1 LDYINN
7 IDYPIGVCVSN
18 KEKES
23 YLYLLGVVPERTIRL
38 SENVYLCPVISDPNP
53 DDMIDA
59 VMKNGSQTEFELG
72 ILIASLRATSAQ
84 IIIKNE
90 NLEDLAI
97 DTWNSQTICFLLS
110 ALINHEIV
118 WYFQSNVS
126 ADKFNSKSRVS
137 LVNPH
142 ICKLPNDNKTL
153 TLSDC
158 EYIENNMSSLLSLSN
173 NNSFYNAANALWCY
187 NRNPRPAIQLS
198 VIWAGIESLFQIE
211 YNIKKQLSV
220 SISRFLKGNDSMT
233 DDIKQLYSCRSKAV
247 HELYNGEES
256 VVTSSANLLHQ
267 LIIKCVENEELPDYK
282 LLISK

>member
-1 LDYINN
+1 MDYINN

-38 SENVYLCPVISDPNP
+38 SENVYLHPVISDPNP

-72 ILIASLRATSAQ
+72 ILIATLRNTSAQ
-84 IIIKNE
+84 IEVKDNDLKNLVIE
-90 NLEDLAI
+90 
-97 DTWNSQTICFLLS
+97 TWNSQTTCFLLS
-110 ALINHEIV
+110 ALMNHEIV
-118 WYFQSNVS
+118 WYFQSNTS
-126 ADKFNSKSRVS
+126 ADKFDSNTRIS

-142 ICKLPNDNKTL
+142 ICKPPNENKIL

-158 EYIENNMSSLLSLSN
+158 EYIENNISTLLDLSN
-173 NNSFYNAANALWCY
+173 DNRFYNAANALWSH

-211 YNIKKQLSV
+211 YNIKKQLST
-220 SISRFLKGNDSMT
+220 SISRFIKGNDSMI
-233 DDIKQLYSCRSKAV
+233 DDIKQLYSFRNKAV
-247 HELYNGEES
+247 HELSNGEES
-256 VVTSSANLLHQ
+256 IVTASANLLHQ
-267 LIIKCVENEELPDYK
+267 LIVKCVESKELPDYK
-282 LLISK
+282 LLLSK